1 MKQGS
6 SIEHAH
12 CILLENRCKEGT
24 DDPYAQEATSIPRTM
39 IGEEV
44 ILDFFES
51 FGPLALALLS
61 FTEAIIQPIP
71 PDVLFLPMAYDSRNN
86 EGLLIWLWFVV
97 TVSSVLGA
105 VIGHALGKR
114 YGTKLIDKF
123 GKPHHRQQLERM
135 FERYGTLGMFI
146 AAVSPL
152 PYKVFG
158 WMAGASDM
166 KLRPFIVAGIFGR
179 GLRFGLEALFILIYG
194 ESAMRAA
201 EWVLE
206 RELLMGVTL
215 VIILVTGV
223 WWLKKKKSNMPSQQ
237 E

>member
-1 MKQGS
+1 MEKGS
-6 SIEHAH
+6 SIEDAH

-24 DDPYAQEATSIPRTM
+24 DDPYTQEATSTPRTM

-71 PDVLFLPMAYDSRNN
+71 PDVLFLPMAYDARDN
-86 EGLLIWLWFVV
+86 ESLLIWLWIVV
-97 TVSSVLGA
+97 TVSSVFGA

-114 YGTKLIDKF
+114 YGSKLVDKF
-123 GKPHHRQQLERM
+123 GKPHHRQQLEKM

-158 WMAGASDM
+158 WIAGASDM
-166 KLRPFIVAGIFGR
+166 KLRPFIIAGIFGR
-179 GLRFGLEALFILIYG
+179 GLRFGLEALFIFMYG
-194 ESAMRAA
+194 ESAIRAV
-201 EWVLE
+201 EWILD
-206 RELLMGVTL
+206 RELLMG
-215 VIILVTGV
+215 IILILTLATIV
-223 WWLKKKKSNMPSQQ
+223 WWFMRTNATTSAQ
-237 E
+237 EE

>member
-1 MKQGS
+1 
-6 SIEHAH
+6 
-12 CILLENRCKEGT
+12 
-24 DDPYAQEATSIPRTM
+24 M

-71 PDVLFLPMAYDSRNN
+71 PDVLFLPMAYDARDS
-86 EGLLIWLWFVV
+86 EGLLIWLWLVV
-97 TVSSVLGA
+97 TLSSVLGA
-105 VIGHALGKR
+105 IIGHALGKR

-123 GKPHHRQQLERM
+123 GKSHHRQQLERL

-158 WMAGASDM
+158 WIAGASDM
-166 KLRPFIVAGIFGR
+166 KLRPFILAGIFGR
-179 GLRFGLEALFILIYG
+179 GLRFGLEALFIFMYG
-194 ESAMRAA
+194 ESAMRAV
-201 EWVLE
+201 EWILD
-206 RELLMGVTL
+206 RELLMG
-215 VIILVTGV
+215 IILIITLGTIV
-223 WWLKKKKSNMPSQQ
+223 WWFMRTNTSSSVQ
-237 E
+237 ED

>member
-1 MKQGS
+1 
-6 SIEHAH
+6 
-12 CILLENRCKEGT
+12 
-24 DDPYAQEATSIPRTM
+24 M

-71 PDVLFLPMAYDSRNN
+71 PDVLFLPMAYDARDT
-86 EGLLIWLWFVV
+86 EGVLIWLWFVV
-97 TVSSVLGA
+97 TLSSVLGA

-114 YGTKLIDKF
+114 YGTILIDKF
-123 GKPHHRQQLERM
+123 GKPQHRQQLEHM

-166 KLRPFIVAGIFGR
+166 KLRPFIIAGLFGR

-194 ESAMRAA
+194 ESAIRAV
-201 EWVLE
+201 EWILA
-206 RELLMGVTL
+206 RELLMGTILVITL
-215 VIILVTGV
+215 VVGM
-223 WWLKKKKSNMPSQQ
+223 WWLKKSKSSAVVQQ
-237 E
+237 G

>member
-1 MKQGS
+1 
-6 SIEHAH
+6 
-12 CILLENRCKEGT
+12 
-24 DDPYAQEATSIPRTM
+24 M

-71 PDVLFLPMAYDSRNN
+71 PDVLFLPMAYDARDNG
-86 EGLLIWLWFVV
+86 GLLMWLWLVV
-97 TVSSVLGA
+97 TLSSVLGA
-105 VIGHALGKR
+105 IIGHALGKR

-123 GKPHHRQQLERM
+123 GKPHHRQQLENI

-166 KLRPFIVAGIFGR
+166 KLRPFIIAGVFGR
-179 GLRFGLEALFILIYG
+179 GLRFGLEALFIFMYG
-194 ESAMRAA
+194 ESAMRAFK
-201 EWVLE
+201 WILE
-206 RELLMGVTL
+206 RELLMGVIL
-215 VIILVTGV
+215 VIILVTGL
-223 WWLKKKKSNMPSQQ
+223 WWIKKSNTSNLIQQ
-237 E
+237 G